1 MEEFEKT
8 WFSGFVGALMGRL
21 LNKDDEKNMRKAV
34 ETFLK
39 GCPVVSDK
47 KRRMVEVLIIVTE

>member
-8 WFSGFVGALMGRL
+8 WFSGFIGALMGRL
-21 LNKDDEKNMRKAV
+21 LNKEDEKNMKKAV

-39 GCPVVSDK
+39 DCPVVSDR
-47 KRRMVEVLIIVTE
+47 KRRMVEVLTG